1 MERAV
6 EHFSAWGHP
15 LVTATHRTTFEITA
29 EDHLSASGS
38 CIIAVRSEVGAAD
51 LSDRFCTLLRMP
63 GSTLKTDLVCRD
75 TWVTVRSSGSADLVL
90 DHPTDLVWRRSAFTC
105 GRTIG
110 VYSDHTA
117 VTLPRDLIHLLV
129 QEERLD
135 VTMTVEW
142 DGVQEKT
149 QVSGLLQSVLPD

>member
-6 EHFSAWGHP
+6 EQFSAWGHP
-15 LVTATHRTTFEITA
+15 LVTATHRSTFEITA

-63 GSTLKTDLVCRD
+63 GSILKTDLVCRE
-75 TWVTVRSSGSADLVL
+75 TRVTVRSSGSADLTL

-117 VTLPRDLIHLLV
+117 GTLPRDLIALLV
-129 QEERLD
+129 QGERLD
-135 VTMTVEW
+135 VTMTVESA
-142 DGVQEKT
+142 GIHEEPE
-149 QVSGLLQSVLPD
+149 VSELLHSVFPD